1 MANQSRY
8 PVLETMLSAAAADV
22 WSKKLP
28 VSAYN
33 TIHIVVSTSGS
44 ADGDIKVGGSFL
56 PLEDVTFTSAAGVG
70 NEWGYVALYDYNN
83 PSSIIVGA
91 TGVAYS
97 GTDSVRQFIVNVSG
111 LNTLSVE
118 LDNYVAGAFTV
129 KVFAVTNQ

>member
-1 MANQSRY
+1 MSNQSRY
-8 PVLETMLSAAAADV
+8 PVLETMFSGAAADG

-33 TIHIVVSTSGS
+33 TIHIVVSTSSS

-56 PLEDVTFTSAAGVG
+56 NMDDVTFTSTATVG

-83 PSSIIVGA
+83 PSSIIVGS
-91 TGVAYS
+91 TGVAYN

-111 LNTLSVE
+111 LNTMSIE
-118 LDNYVAGAFTV
+118 LDNYVAGNFTV